1 MQASTLATP
10 SLVALALFAPEAYA
24 ERDANSVA
32 HVETAVRASA
42 TLPSPAPEV
51 EVVDEID
58 VAAELRRDFRRL
70 SAVVDGSPVGRRAQA
85 RRRHLRGRSEGH
97 KGVARTLH
105 VFRET
110 QKGPFDVMIADQA
123 ETWGLDPFLFKG
135 LLINE
140 SKLDPSLTGKRLYEG
155 RGRKRRAVGGGARGI
170 AQFTFSGVAAVNEA
184 RQRRY
189 YYGER
194 PEAFRRKDVWDPEAA
209 IEASAELLASYIERF
224 GRDGGV
230 TAYNSGPY
238 GGRLVQKHGFYQ
250 ARQGGKLSRIGGTRL
265 QGHRF
270 LLNVLRVANALR
282 QDAGLPPLAQPDQE
296 RRSRRRKPSRE
307 RRSRQPAS

>member
-1 MQASTLATP
+1 MAR
-10 SLVALALFAPEAYA
+10 SL
-24 ERDANSVA
+24 R
-32 HVETAVRASA
+32 
-42 TLPSPAPEV
+42 
-51 EVVDEID
+51 
-58 VAAELRRDFRRL
+58 
-70 SAVVDGSPVGRRAQA
+70 
-85 RRRHLRGRSEGH
+85 
-97 KGVARTLH
+97 
-105 VFRET
+105 VFRDT
-110 QKGPFDVMIADQA
+110 QKGAFDVMIADQA

-140 SKLDPSLTGKRLYEG
+140 SKLDPDLTGKRLYEG

-194 PEAFRRKDVWDPEAA
+194 VEAFRRQDVWEPDAA
-209 IEASAELLASYIERF
+209 IAASAELLASYIGRF

-238 GGRLVQKHGFYQ
+238 GGRLVQKHGFYR
-250 ARQGGKLSRIGGTRL
+250 ARQGGKLSRVGGTRL

-270 LLNVLRVANALR
+270 LLNVLRAANALR
-282 QDAGLPPLAQPDQE
+282 QEAGLPALAKPDQE
-296 RRSRRRKPSRE
+296 RRDHRRSPSRE
-307 RRSRQPAS
+307 RRSQRPAS